1 MFDGHAWCPAAGWTV
16 RRARILIIIAAGSS
30 GPRGSGGRRGH
41 RPREWRLHTGFLC
54 LGCRR
59 FDFFSSS
66 REEESFHKLTQ
77 LSKRR
82 SVDPCFSERDSR
94 HAGSRGRAFARS
106 RSRGHGQRPR
116 PGYRCCPRGVTLSV
130 CKRAFP
136 GANGVPR
143 ADLPEL
149 SRARAA
155 FRGVRLPS
163 QAFRG
168 AARGPRRVLCFS
180 KRVAPTGRARSSWAS
195 GPGGSDRGP
204 GMISAS

>member
-1 MFDGHAWCPAAGWTV
+1 MATRGFQLQAGQCGERASSSSSQQVPLARGGPEGDGDIG
-16 RRARILIIIAAGSS
+16 
-30 GPRGSGGRRGH
+30 RGSGVCT
-41 RPREWRLHTGFLC
+41 PGFLC

-106 RSRGHGQRPR
+106 RSRGRGQRPR
-116 PGYRCCPRGVTLSV
+116 PGYRCCLRGATLSV

-163 QAFRG
+163 QVFRG
-168 AARGPRRVLCFS
+168 AAWGPRRVLCFS